1 MAIRWQDLAMRN
13 VRVNEHGE
21 LVCWKCGSKNLLA
34 KRTTRSKVAVGV
46 GALATKKKLKCLACG
61 EYNDTGNAKPSASAK
76 AAQQQAAMD
85 AYVAQTQAQ
94 AAVQQPAV
102 DPSGRGWHRDPV
114 GRFHQ
119 RFFDG
124 AQWTQHVTDGAG
136 VQQVDPG
143 PINTI

>member
-1 MAIRWQDLAMRN
+1 M
-13 VRVNEHGE
+13 
-21 LVCWKCGSKNLLA
+21 
-34 KRTTRSKVAVGV
+34 VGV
-46 GALATKKKLKCLACG
+46 GALATKKKLKCQACG
-61 EYNDTGNAKPSASAK
+61 EYNDVGNAKPSASAK
-76 AAQQQAAMD
+76 AAQRDAAMA
-85 AYVAQTQAQ
+85 AYQAQ
-94 AAVQQPAV
+94 AQPVQQPAV

-124 AQWTQHVTDGAG
+124 TQWTQHVTDGAG

>member
-1 MAIRWQDLAMRN
+1 MRN
-13 VRVNEHGE
+13 VRVDEHGD
-21 LVCWKCGSKNLLA
+21 LVCWKCGNRNLIS
-34 KRTTRSKVAVGV
+34 KRTARSKVIVGV
-46 GALATKKKLKCLACG
+46 GALATKKKLKCQACG
-61 EYNDTGNAKPSASAK
+61 EYNDVGNAKPSASAK
-76 AAQQQAAMD
+76 AAQRDAAMA
-85 AYVAQTQAQ
+85 AYQAQ
-94 AAVQQPAV
+94 VQPVHQQPAV

-124 AQWTQHVTDGAG
+124 TQWTQHVTDGAG

>member
-1 MAIRWQDLAMRN
+1 M
-13 VRVNEHGE
+13 NEHGD

-34 KRTTRSKVAVGV
+34 KRTTRSKVVVGV
-46 GALATKKKLKCLACG
+46 GALATKKKLKCMACG
-61 EYNDTGNAKPSASAK
+61 EYNDVGNAKPTASAK
-76 AAQQQAAMD
+76 AAQQQAAMA
-85 AYVAQTQAQ
+85 AYMPQPA
-94 AAVQQPAV
+94 QQPAV
-102 DPSGRGWHRDPV
+102 DTSGRGWHRDPV